1 MMRNN
6 KDQQIYIY
14 IYTYTFPLL
23 HAPGPLARGLLEAV
37 YSNPCFNPE
46 FSMDFKRLQSTIFS
60 NYNRGAFCSGN
71 STIMQLGAE
80 KKQRSVRCGELSS
93 RTEGRE
99 GTDGQN
105 KAKKSHK
112 QKKKHKK

>member
-1 MMRNN
+1 MH
-6 KDQQIYIY
+6 IYLSLSLSLYIY
-14 IYTYTFPLL
+14 IYTPPLL

-80 KKQRSVRCGELSS
+80 KKE
-93 RTEGRE
+93 
-99 GTDGQN
+99 
-105 KAKKSHK
+105 
-112 QKKKHKK
+112 